1 MRGGTWRASI
11 LMCVV
16 TSSGAWSAAAQK
28 TQTPKWE
35 VEFHGGGLFSTSAT
49 GGTITL
55 PGPGQPFMTVPLTTT
70 ASPLPS
76 RYEPSWYFG
85 DGTLLFNQ
93 AAAALGQ
100 LPDQIVAL
108 DPVLA
113 GPLGE
118 QRGGGSVGV
127 RVSRVLT
134 PRVAAELSVDY
145 GFATLRITPENGE
158 AIETTRASFIQA
170 WSGVIVFNPNRVL
183 NSLTSTATLVDGS
196 ARRLFTSGALNI
208 NLTTSGALIPY
219 VTVGVG
225 VDSMTGDLPSAT
237 LNGNYQFRL
246 GSGPPV
252 DETDTVAVHD
262 ARTRHSFAGV
272 LGGGAKY
279 HVSSRWGLRFDARVA
294 LSKAAAKTELNAT
307 PNVARLTPLG
317 RGSLG
322 GTPSIQFSNNST
334 DPVTTTGVTAVA
346 ASSLTAPPLSGHRTF
361 TGSGAMSQAN
371 LTIGVFWRFP

>member
-1 MRGGTWRASI
+1 MRGETWRSSI
-11 LMCVV
+11 FVCVM
-16 TSSGAWSAAAQK
+16 TFLGAWSAAAQT

-35 VEFHGGGLFSTSAT
+35 VEFHGGGLFSTNPT
-49 GGTITL
+49 GGTISL
-55 PGPGQPFMTVPLTTT
+55 PAPGQPFMTVAATPT

-93 AAAALGQ
+93 AATALGQ
-100 LPDQIVAL
+100 LPDQIVPL

-118 QRGGGSVGV
+118 HRGGGSVGV

-134 PRVAAELSVDY
+134 PRVTAELSVDY
-145 GFATLRITPENGE
+145 GFATLRITPANGE

-170 WSGVIVFNPNRVL
+170 WRGVILFNRNRVL
-183 NSLTSTATLVDGS
+183 NSLTSTATLADGS
-196 ARRLFTSGALNI
+196 ARQLFTSGAVNI

-219 VTVGVG
+219 VTVGAG
-225 VDSMTGDLPSAT
+225 VASMTGDLPSAT
-237 LNGNYQFRL
+237 LTGNYQFRL

-252 DETDTVAVHD
+252 DETDTVTVHD
-262 ARTRHSFAGV
+262 ARTRHTLAGV
-272 LGGGAKY
+272 LGGGVKY

-294 LSKAAAKTELNAT
+294 LSKAAANTDLDAT
-307 PNVARLTPLG
+307 PNVARLTPAG

-334 DPVTTTGVTAVA
+334 DPVTSTGVTAVA
-346 ASSLTAPPLSGHRTF
+346 ASSLTGPPLSGHRTF

-371 LTIGVFWRFP
+371 VTIGVFWRF